1 MSTARITTVAEIAGL
16 SIQGIASRE
25 KSGGV
30 ALDPALPAAVVA
42 ALTTRTDNNTG
53 VVTLPANH
61 GIVNGKID
69 LYWAGGVR
77 YGMDGIVT
85 INALAIDLGA
95 GDNLPDDESAVI
107 VSNQVAI
114 DVDVDGDLLAALAA
128 ACPTRAHLDF
138 QDDADASLLAV
149 EIAAGEV
156 YEWHADSEVTN
167 PLAGDVVASL
177 KASNGEAT
185 AATLKVGILYD
196 STG

>member
-69 LYWAGGVR
+69 LYWAGGIR

-85 INALAIDLGA
+85 VNALAIDLGA

>member
-85 INALAIDLGA
+85 VNALAIDLGA